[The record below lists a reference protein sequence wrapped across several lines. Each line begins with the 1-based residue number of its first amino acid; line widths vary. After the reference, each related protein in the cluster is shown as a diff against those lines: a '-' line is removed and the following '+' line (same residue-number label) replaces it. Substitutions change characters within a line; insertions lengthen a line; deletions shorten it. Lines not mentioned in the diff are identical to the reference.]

1 MMSSQLANIQTVGT
15 SATSDKVV
23 MILSASFMSLS
34 FLPLPSTM
42 PGTHEKKSLRVCVG
56 IMDIT
61 VYVKQSSNVEDTV
74 DFARHDARQRVII
87 KLC

>member
-1 MMSSQLANIQTVGT
+1 MMSNQLANIQMAGT

-34 FLPLPSTM
+34 FLPLPSVM
-42 PGTHEKKSLRVCVG
+42 PGTHEKSHCVCVG

-74 DFARHDARQRVII
+74 DSARHNARQRVII

>member
-1 MMSSQLANIQTVGT
+1 MMSNQLANIQTVGT

-34 FLPLPSTM
+34 FLPLPSVM
-42 PGTHEKKSLRVCVG
+42 PGTHEKKSLLVCVG

-61 VYVKQSSNVEDTV
+61 VYVKHSSNVEDTV
-74 DFARHDARQRVII
+74 DSARHNARQRVII